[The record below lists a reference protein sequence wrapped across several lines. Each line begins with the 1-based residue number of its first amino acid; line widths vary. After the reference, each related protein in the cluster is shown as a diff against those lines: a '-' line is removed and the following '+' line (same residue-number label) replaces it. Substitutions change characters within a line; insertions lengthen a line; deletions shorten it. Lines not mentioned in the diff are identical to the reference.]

1 MAMTSLKTP
10 MLRVGTAI
18 AGGLVILGAIFGGVR
33 AASSAFSTKT
43 PAAKRAELASAQA
56 SRNHDLNLAAA
67 SVGAMG
73 TSAPQ
78 ASDAQVSLG
87 RAIFFDPR
95 LSVPEGTSCASCH
108 DPRRAFAGNHGSTS
122 GVALGSR
129 PNHFAKRNTPSV
141 LYLRFIHKFHLHW
154 EEDAPL
160 VNAYAGFFWDGRV
173 DSIVDLVKQPL
184 LNPDEM
190 NGGEPRR
197 VAATIASGPYAA
209 DFRKEFGG
217 ALDDPDP
224 NAILKALGEAV
235 TTYLLSPEMAPFSSR
250 YDEYIRGKEQLTTTE
265 AMGLK
270 AFKDPAKG
278 ACSGCHKLNDRSPD
292 SKGSLFT
299 DYEFDAVAAPR
310 NRALP
315 ANHDPNYFD
324 LGLCERADADYK
336 AKTAEFCGQ
345 FRTPSLRNVAVRQSF
360 MHNGVFSKLRDV
372 VAFYATRDTNPE
384 RWYKSGTFDDIPTKY
399 RDNVNVE
406 KAPYNKRRGGT
417 PALDD
422 EEIDAIVA
430 FLGTLTDA
438 QFR

>member
-1 MAMTSLKTP
+1 MRPHRIAL
-10 MLRVGTAI
+10 LRVGA
-18 AGGLVILGAIFGGVR
+18 AVASGFVVLGAILGGVR
-33 AASSAFSTKT
+33 VASSAFSKK
-43 PAAKRAELASAQA
+43 PAPSPAL
-56 SRNHDLNLAAA
+56 RNHDVNVAAA
-67 SVGAMG
+67 AAVATG
-73 TSAPQ
+73 TESAQ
-78 ASDAQVSLG
+78 TSDARVSLG

-108 DPRRAFAGNHGSTS
+108 DPKRAFAGNHGSTN

-141 LYLRFIHKFHLHW
+141 LYLRFIRKFHLHW

-160 VNAYAGFFWDGRV
+160 VNAYAGFFWDGRI
-173 DSIVDLVKQPL
+173 DSIVDLAKQPL

-190 NGGEPRR
+190 NAGDAGR
-197 VAATIASGPYAA
+197 VAATISAGPYAA
-209 DFRKEFGG
+209 DFCKEFGS
-217 ALDDPDP
+217 ALNDPDP
-224 NAILKALGEAV
+224 NTALKALGEAV
-235 TTYLLSPEMAPFSSR
+235 NAYLLSPEMSPFSSR
-250 YDEYIRGKEQLTTTE
+250 YDDYIRGKEQLTPIE
-265 AMGLK
+265 AQGLK
-270 AFKDPAKG
+270 LFKDRAKG

-292 SKGSLFT
+292 PTGSLFT
-299 DYEFDAVAAPR
+299 DYEFDAVGAPR

-315 ANHDPNYFD
+315 ATRNPDYFD
-324 LGLCERADADYK
+324 LGLCERADDDYK

-345 FRTPSLRNVAVRQSF
+345 FRTPSLRNVAVRQNF

-372 VAFYATRDTNPE
+372 IAFYAMRDTNPE
-384 RWYKSGTFDDIPTKY
+384 RWYKSGTFDDIPAKY

-406 KAPYNKRRGGT
+406 KAPYNRRRGGK

-422 EEIDAIVA
+422 QEIDAVVA

>member
-1 MAMTSLKTP
+1 MKARKTA
-10 MLRVGTAI
+10 LLGVGA
-18 AGGLVILGAIFGGVR
+18 AAACGLVILGAILGVR
-33 AASSAFSTKT
+33 AASSAFVTT
-43 PAAKRAELASAQA
+43 RPAAQPPASSNHKLSPAASPSANTAGTHSAQ
-56 SRNHDLNLAAA
+56 
-67 SVGAMG
+67 
-73 TSAPQ
+73 TSA
-78 ASDAQVSLG
+78 ARVSLG
-87 RAIFFDPR
+87 RTIFFDPR

-108 DPRRAFAGNHGSTS
+108 DAKRAFAGNHGSTN

-141 LYLRFIHKFHLHW
+141 LYLQFVRRFHLHW

-160 VNAYAGFFWDGRV
+160 VGAYAGFFWDGRV

-190 NGGEPRR
+190 NAGDAGRI
-197 VAATIASGPYAA
+197 AATIAAGPYAA
-209 DFRKEFGG
+209 DFRREFGS
-217 ALDDPDP
+217 ALDDADP
-224 NAILKALGEAV
+224 NAALKALGDALDA
-235 TTYLLSPEMAPFSSR
+235 YLLSPEMSPFSSR
-250 YDEYIRGKEQLTTTE
+250 YDDYIRGKEQLTPTE
-265 AMGLK
+265 AQGMKL
-270 AFKDPAKG
+270 FKDPAKG
-278 ACSGCHKLNDRSPD
+278 ACSACHKLNDRSPD
-292 SKGSLFT
+292 PKGSLFT

-315 ANHDPNYFD
+315 ATHDPKYFD

-336 AKTAEFCGQ
+336 AKTAEFCGR

-384 RWYKSGTFDDIPTKY
+384 RWYKAGTFDDIPALY
-399 RDNVNVE
+399 RDNVNVD
-406 KAPYNKRRGGT
+406 KAPYNRRRGAT

-422 EEIDAIVA
+422 QEIDAIVA

>member
-1 MAMTSLKTP
+1 MRPRKTVL
-10 MLRVGTAI
+10 LRVGAAI
-18 AGGLVILGAIFGGVR
+18 AGGFVVLGAILGGVR
-33 AASSAFSTKT
+33 VASSAFSPK
-43 PAAKRAELASAQA
+43 PAPAPAL
-56 SRNHDLNLAAA
+56 RNHDVNPAAA
-67 SVGAMG
+67 SSVA
-73 TSAPQ
+73 TDAAAAQ
-78 ASDAQVSLG
+78 TSDARVSLG

-108 DPRRAFAGNHGSTS
+108 DPKRAFASNHGSTN

-141 LYLRFIHKFHLHW
+141 LYLRFIRKFHLHW

-173 DSIVDLVKQPL
+173 DSIVDLAKQPL

-190 NGGEPRR
+190 NAGDAGR
-197 VAATIASGPYAA
+197 VAATIAAGPYAA
-209 DFRKEFGG
+209 DFRKEFGS
-217 ALDDPDP
+217 ALDNPDP
-224 NAILKALGEAV
+224 NTVLQALGEAV
-235 TTYLLSPEMAPFSSR
+235 NAYLLSPEMSPFSSR
-250 YDEYIRGKEQLTTTE
+250 YDDYIRGKEQLTPIE
-265 AMGLK
+265 AQGLK
-270 AFKDPAKG
+270 LFKDRAKG
-278 ACSGCHKLNDRSPD
+278 ACSGCHKLNDSSPD
-292 SKGSLFT
+292 PKGSLFT

-315 ANHDPNYFD
+315 ATRKPEYFD
-324 LGLCERADADYK
+324 LGLCERADDDYK
-336 AKTAEFCGQ
+336 AKTAEFCGK
-345 FRTPSLRNVAVRQSF
+345 FRTPSLRNVAVRQNF
-360 MHNGVFSKLRDV
+360 MHNGVFFKLRDV

-384 RWYKSGTFDDIPTKY
+384 RWYKSGKFDDVPAQY

-406 KAPYNKRRGGT
+406 KAPYNRRPGGK

-422 EEIDAIVA
+422 QEIDAIVA